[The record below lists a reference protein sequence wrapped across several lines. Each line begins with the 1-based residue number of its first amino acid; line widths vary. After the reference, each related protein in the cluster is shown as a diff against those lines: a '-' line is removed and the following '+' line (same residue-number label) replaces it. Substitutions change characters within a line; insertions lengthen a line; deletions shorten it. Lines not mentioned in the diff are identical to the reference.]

1 MVSIEELEARITV
14 LERAR
19 YPQSS
24 DDVVVV
30 VVDESMRRARSS
42 VEQHRIYSAV
52 WKFVPPDYYHWPL
65 EKRAEC
71 LDAPSIQYLC
81 KSLLMENRKCEDTS
95 DPTNPKFVLVIV
107 QYAAALD
114 VKKLTN
120 TVRSLRKDVKSRLDD
135 TQFDWR
141 IASED
146 DNRTITGFEHNS
158 VTPFGLLVPSVP
170 ILLSAELET
179 LKFFWMGGGHV
190 HLKLGVSF
198 TEFCRALQP
207 IVADISRP
215 RTEFEMSKTIDD
227 DF

>member
-1 MVSIEELEARITV
+1 MASVQELEARIYA

-19 YPQSS
+19 YPAS
-24 DDVVVV
+24 DVM
-30 VVDESMRRARSS
+30 VDDSMRRARYS
-42 VEQHRIYSAV
+42 VEQHQIYSAV

-71 LDAPSIQYLC
+71 LGANSIEYLC
-81 KSLLMENRKCEDTS
+81 KSLLMENRKCVDAS

-114 VKKLTN
+114 VKMLTN

-146 DNRTITGFEHNS
+146 DNRVITGFEYNS
-158 VTPFGLLVPSVP
+158 VTPFGLLQSVP
-170 ILLSAELET
+170 IILSSKLEP

-198 TEFCRALQP
+198 TEFCSALDP

-215 RTEFEMSKTIDD
+215 RTEFEMSKTMDD
-227 DF
+227 GF

>member
-1 MVSIEELEARITV
+1 
-14 LERAR
+14 
-19 YPQSS
+19 
-24 DDVVVV
+24 
-30 VVDESMRRARSS
+30 
-42 VEQHRIYSAV
+42 
-52 WKFVPPDYYHWPL
+52 
-65 EKRAEC
+65 
-71 LDAPSIQYLC
+71 
-81 KSLLMENRKCEDTS
+81 
-95 DPTNPKFVLVIV
+95 VIV

-146 DNRTITGFEHNS
+146 DNRAITGFEHNS
-158 VTPFGLLVPSVP
+158 VTPFGLLQRVP
-170 ILLSAELET
+170 IILSAKLEP

-198 TEFCRALQP
+198 TEFCRALDP
-207 IVADISRP
+207 IIADISRP
-215 RTEFEMSKTIDD
+215 RTEFEMSKTSED

>member
-1 MVSIEELEARITV
+1 MASVQDLEGRISA
-14 LERAR
+14 LEKAR
-19 YPQSS
+19 YPES
-24 DDVVVV
+24 DVM
-30 VVDESMRRARSS
+30 VDDSMRRARDG
-42 VEQHRIYSAV
+42 VEHHQIYSAV

-65 EKRAEC
+65 EKRAAY
-71 LDAPSIQYLC
+71 LGALSIDYLC
-81 KSLLMENRKCEDTS
+81 KSLLMENRKCLDSS

-146 DNRTITGFEHNS
+146 DNRAITGFEHNS
-158 VTPFGLLVPSVP
+158 VTPFGLLQRVP
-170 ILLSAELET
+170 IILSAKLEP

-198 TEFCRALQP
+198 TEFCRALDP
-207 IVADISRP
+207 IIADISRP
-215 RTEFEMSKTIDD
+215 RTEFEMSKTSED